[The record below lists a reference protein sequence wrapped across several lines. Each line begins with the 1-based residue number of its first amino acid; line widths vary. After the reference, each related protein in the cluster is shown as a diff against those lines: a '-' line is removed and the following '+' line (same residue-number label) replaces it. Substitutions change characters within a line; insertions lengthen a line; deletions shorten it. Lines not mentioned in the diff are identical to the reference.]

1 MAVKGDR
8 MPGRVAYINARLL
21 DPATGL
27 DKIGGVLTEGEMIK
41 AVSPKVTAD
50 LALEGV
56 TVIDCEGLC
65 LAPGLVDMRVY
76 LGEPGEDYKETIA
89 SAGRAATKG
98 GITSMVCL
106 PNTDPVSDDMSGV
119 EFVAR
124 RARLQGLTK

>member
-41 AVSPKVTAD
+41 AVGPKVTAD
-50 LALEGV
+50 LTLEGV

-76 LGEPGEDYKETIA
+76 LGEPGEDTKKRSQVPVAPRPKAVSHQWCACPIRTPSSTICLWLSSLPDA
-89 SAGRAATKG
+89 H
-98 GITSMVCL
+98 VCK
-106 PNTDPVSDDMSGV
+106 D
-119 EFVAR
+119 
-124 RARLQGLTK
+124 